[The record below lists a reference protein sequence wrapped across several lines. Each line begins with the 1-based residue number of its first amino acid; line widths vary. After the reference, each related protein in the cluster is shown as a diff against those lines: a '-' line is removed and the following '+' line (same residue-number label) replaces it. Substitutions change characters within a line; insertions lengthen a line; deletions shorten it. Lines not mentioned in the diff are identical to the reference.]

1 MSNNT
6 YTPGSRTQ
14 SADIASAVSD
24 MLQAGESGGT
34 VWSKIGDRPNALD
47 LALERGSGW
56 VVGGVVVPLVLASV
70 DMANHPAGHGSLLEW
85 LNLERLEIGSADGV
99 GFWIDSDDGSV
110 WFDVVEVYPS
120 RKMALHAARK
130 SGEKE
135 IYNVITGQCE
145 TVE

>member
-1 MSNNT
+1 MSNT
-6 YTPGSRTQ
+6 YTPGSRSQ
-14 SADIASAVSD
+14 SADIASAMSD
-24 MLQAGESGGT
+24 MLRAGDSGGT
-34 VWSKIGDRPNALD
+34 VWGKVGARPTALD

-56 VVGGVVVPLVLASV
+56 VVGGVVVPLVLKSV
-70 DMANHPAGHGSLLEW
+70 DMAVHPAGHGKLSKWLE
-85 LNLERLEIGSADGV
+85 LEYLEIGSADGV

-120 RKMALHAARK
+120 RRMAIHAAKK

-135 IYNVITGQCE
+135 IFNVITGQCE

>member
-1 MSNNT
+1 MSNT

-14 SADIASAVSD
+14 SADIARVMCD
-24 MLQAGESGGT
+24 MLHAGEPGGT
-34 VWSKIGDRPNALD
+34 VWGKLGARPTALD
-47 LALERGSGW
+47 LALERGAGW
-56 VVGGVVVPLVLASV
+56 VVGGLVVPLVLKSA
-70 DMANHPAGHGSLLEW
+70 DMAKHPAGHGSLLEW
-85 LNLERLEIGSADGV
+85 LNLEYLEIGSADGV

-120 RKMALHAARK
+120 RRMAMHAARK

-135 IYNVITGQCE
+135 IFNVITGQCE

>member
-1 MSNNT
+1 M
-6 YTPGSRTQ
+6 
-14 SADIASAVSD
+14 SD
-24 MLQAGESGGT
+24 MLRAGDSGGT

-47 LALERGSGW
+47 IALERGAGW
-56 VVGGVVVPLVLASV
+56 VVGGLVVPLVVGSV
-70 DMANHPAGHGSLLEW
+70 DMANHPAGHGKLSSWLDLEY
-85 LNLERLEIGSADGV
+85 LEIGSADGV

-135 IYNVITGQCE
+135 IFNVITGQCE

>member
-6 YTPGSRTQ
+6 YTPGNRSQTSQ
-14 SADIASAVSD
+14 IARAMSD
-24 MLQAGESGGT
+24 MLHAGESGGT
-34 VWSKIGDRPNALD
+34 VWGKLGARPTALD
-47 LALERGSGW
+47 LAIERGAGW
-56 VVGGVVVPLVLASV
+56 VVGGLVVPLVVGSV
-70 DMANHPAGHGSLLEW
+70 DMANHPAGHGKLSSWLDLEY
-85 LNLERLEIGSADGV
+85 LEIGSADGV

-135 IYNVITGQCE
+135 IFNVITGQCE
-145 TVE
+145 IVE